1 MIRRILLSLL
11 ILIAATSAA
20 QAAEQNFSE
29 RKANLA
35 EVSGV
40 RVGYG
45 SGTIRIVV
53 DLSKKVEFVESYAE
67 NPSRMIIDLKDSWLS
82 PTVKREI
89 ELKSLAAKK
98 IRVAQ
103 FNDTTVRIVIE
114 TMAETKPFH
123 LDGGTKGHRLVID
136 VGNTDFKPNPEANK
150 PKPNT
155 DALKQQQERDL
166 KAQQERELREQQ
178 ERDLKAQQERDLKAQ
193 QERELREQQERE
205 LREQQEREQD
215 LARREQELK
224 ERERQLKER
233 EEQELKKQQERELKE
248 QQEKELKERQ
258 ERERE
263 LARRERELAQR
274 ERELKER
281 EEKELKKQQEREL
294 KEREKQERELKKQQE
309 RELKEKRERDIKE
322 QREREKMLKEK
333 EKQERR
339 EKKDKDKKKDKA
351 EDDDKTAE
359 VNEPFK
365 GLENDLGEITALSGK
380 KIVLDPGHGG
390 NDAGA
395 IGPTGVMEKTVTL
408 NVARELRKLL
418 EAEGAQ
424 VIMTR
429 EGDTTVSAKGAKASD
444 IEELGARCEVANR
457 VGADIFISI
466 HADSFTRPEA
476 RGTTGYYYSKSTS
489 GRGQKL
495 ADCIRRNLV
504 EQLGTPSRGTQP
516 CNFYVVKHTDM
527 PATLIELGFI
537 SNKEEEQ
544 LLNSKEGVQKA
555 AQGIL
560 DGIEDYFG

>member
-1 MIRRILLSLL
+1 MIRKILLSLL

-150 PKPNT
+150 PKPNA

-166 KAQQERELREQQ
+166 KAQQEREL
-178 ERDLKAQQERDLKAQ
+178 KAQQERDLKA
-193 QERELREQQERE
+193 QQERE

-322 QREREKMLKEK
+322 QREHEKMLKEK

-380 KIVLDPGHGG
+380 KIVIDPGHGG

>member
-1 MIRRILLSLL
+1 MIRKILLGLL

-20 QAAEQNFSE
+20 HAEEQKAQQSFSE
-29 RKANLA
+29 RKANLSEISA
-35 EVSGV
+35 I

-53 DLSKKVEFVESYAE
+53 DMTKKVDFTESYVE
-67 NPSRMIIDLKDSWLS
+67 NPSRVIIDLKNSWLS
-82 PTVKREI
+82 PNAPREI

-103 FNDTTVRIVIE
+103 FDPSTVRMVIE
-114 TMAETKPFH
+114 SMAETKIFH
-123 LDGGTKGHRLVID
+123 LDGGSKGHRFIVD
-136 VGNTDFKPNPEANK
+136 VGNADFKPNPELNK
-150 PKPNT
+150 PQT
-155 DALKQQQERDL
+155 DDDAL
-166 KAQQERELREQQ
+166 KAQQERELKAQQ
-178 ERDLKAQQERDLKAQ
+178 ERELKAQQERELKAQ
-193 QERELREQQERE
+193 QERELKAQQERELKAQQERELKAQQEREQELQRRERELEQRERELKEQKERELREQQERE
-205 LREQQEREQD
+205 L
-215 LARREQELK
+215 K
-224 ERERQLKER
+224 EKRER
-233 EEQELKKQQERELKE
+233 
-248 QQEKELKERQ
+248 ELKERQ

-263 LARRERELAQR
+263 LEKREQELEKR
-274 ERELKER
+274 ERELKEKQ
-281 EEKELKKQQEREL
+281 EKELKK
-294 KEREKQERELKKQQE
+294 KQEK
-309 RELKEKRERDIKE
+309 ELKEKREREIKA
-322 QREREKMLKEK
+322 QREREKELKEK

-339 EKKDKDKKKDKA
+339 EKKERDKQDKTKKEDDKK
-351 EDDDKTAE
+351 E
-359 VNEPFK
+359 VDTPFK
-365 GLENDLGEITALSGK
+365 ELENDLGDITALSGR
-380 KIVLDPGHGG
+380 KIVIDPGHGG

-395 IGPTGVMEKTVTL
+395 IGPTGVMEKNVTL
-408 NVARELRKLL
+408 KVALELKRLL

-429 EGDTTVSAKGAKASD
+429 ETDRTVSDKGAKASD
-444 IEELGARCEVANR
+444 IEELGARCDVANR
-457 VGADIFISI
+457 IGADIFISI

-476 RGTTGYYYSKSTS
+476 RGTTGYYYAKSTS

-537 SNKEEEQ
+537 SNKEEEK
-544 LLNSKEGVQKA
+544 LLDSKEGVQKA